1 MKILYFIITFACSIC
16 NHNVFAMN
24 EMDSDTAIRIA
35 QSLKHD
41 PEALNLFLS
50 SISIHKQS
58 ASPESIH
65 ERENLVFGLDDDLIE
80 KAKECIEPSQQVTL
94 TTQDFLGNSINYDA
108 EKIYQIDLTDLTHEN
123 LNTVINYF
131 KSNSL
136 YNLRILTLPEDNDTC
151 KTFIHNVFAKE
162 RTGIY
167 ISLLRIKA
175 CNNHANILYDLVNT
189 IQSHFIAYGK
199 IVRDMPQLSG
209 KYDGFCAFLTVE
221 CIGAQ
226 TTEWMTQENWFKG
239 NILRDVNVFYRNGRT
254 KEDIHLIMSIR
265 T

>member
-16 NHNVFAMN
+16 HHNVFAMN
-24 EMDSDTAIRIA
+24 EMNSDTAIRIA

-58 ASPESIH
+58 DLADRTYTEDSS
-65 ERENLVFGLDDDLIE
+65 RFYQNDDLIE
-80 KAKECIEPSQQVTL
+80 RARECVNVSEQVNL
-94 TTQDFLGNSINYDA
+94 TTQDFLGDSINCDA
-108 EKIYQIDLTDLTHEN
+108 GKIYEIDLNKLTQEN
-123 LNTVINYF
+123 LNAVINYF
-131 KSNSL
+131 KNNSL
-136 YNLRILTLPEDNDTC
+136 YNLRILTLPEDSETC
-151 KTFIHNVFAKE
+151 KIFIDNVFSKE

-175 CNNHANILYDLVNT
+175 SNNDENILYDLIT
-189 IQSHFIAYGK
+189 TTQSHFEGYEK

-209 KYDGFCAFLTVE
+209 RYDGFCAFLTVE

-226 TTEWMTQENWFKG
+226 TAEWMTQENWFKG
-239 NILRDVNVFYRNGRT
+239 NILHDVNVFYRNGRT
-254 KEDIHLIMSIR
+254 KEDVHLIMSIR